1 VQLRGSRP
9 LLPSPKRRA
18 VNPVS
23 GFVTTGV
30 FIRHIQQPPRA
41 LTISIYP
48 GGELMEIDEAL
59 EIVWKLANGLH
70 IENGASLDT
79 GSPFQHPQAVRAL
92 NRAVAAL
99 EFQHERERAR
109 HSLPANAG
117 KPWST
122 PEDIQICDELRRGIN
137 FQEIARG
144 HGRTVGSIVARL
156 IRLGKIS
163 ADAQTRRSA

>member
-1 VQLRGSRP
+1 
-9 LLPSPKRRA
+9 
-18 VNPVS
+18 
-23 GFVTTGV
+23 
-30 FIRHIQQPPRA
+30 
-41 LTISIYP
+41 
-48 GGELMEIDEAL
+48 MEIQEAL
-59 EIVWKLANGLH
+59 DIVRKLANGLH
-70 IENGASLDT
+70 PETGAVLNQD
-79 GSPFQHPQAVRAL
+79 SPFQSPQSVRAL

-99 EFQHERERAR
+99 ELQQDRERAR

-122 PEDIQICDELRRGIN
+122 NDDAEICDELRRGIS

-163 ADAQTRRSA
+163 AAAQRKSA